1 MNIVM
6 GILIILYLATLLGYR
21 QAYLKRLDEVREH
34 EQREVSKN

>member
-1 MNIVM
+1 MAFLIV
-6 GILIILYLATLLGYR
+6 LVVLYFVVLLGYR

>member
-1 MNIVM
+1 MHIIIGVLIVLY
-6 GILIILYLATLLGYR
+6 ILALLGYR